1 MNEPP
6 FDVNVTDEYGLM
18 NFSRGMPRVDE
29 NTSKGTIIGKVVAKD
44 YDANDTLM
52 FFLDDDS
59 GGHFAL
65 ETTTCQSEAGVAVR
79 LRTVRC
85 ASEMNN
91 FLTILGRTHCL
102 LDDACRFSKS
112 RLRKRRSLTAHKH

>member
-1 MNEPP
+1 
-6 FDVNVTDEYGLM
+6 
-18 NFSRGMPRVDE
+18 MPRVDE

-65 ETTTCQSEAGVAVR
+65 ETTTCQSEAAWRYDYV
-79 LRTVRC
+79 TVRC

-102 LDDACRFSKS
+102 LGR
-112 RLRKRRSLTAHKH
+112 RLSFQQISTTKATITYST